1 MKAPL
6 STFVLA
12 AAILSSGCAGA
23 GQAATNA
30 QASLTTDFIYV
41 CNQGEATVSVIDAR
55 LNEIVETI
63 DLKAMGYPANAKPH
77 HVVVEPDGS
86 FWYLSMIVANR
97 VLKFNRD
104 NEVVGSAEFAVPG
117 MMALNHADDVLYVG
131 RSMAA
136 VNPPQSIG
144 IIRRGDMTV
153 DEVDVFFPRPHAIAV
168 TLDGGYVLSASL
180 AENRMVVLDQA
191 TGDGT
196 FFDFGGPVNTL
207 VQFAISPDG
216 NTAIVGGEITNK
228 LFFLDTS
235 KLPAISVR
243 SEIEVGS
250 RPWHPIF
257 AADGR
262 HAYFGNKGVN
272 TVTVVD
278 TQAGRVVK
286 TISGEGMAQPHGS
299 AISADGRFVYIS
311 QQNTGMAGMAG
322 MAGMDM
328 PAGGAMNG
336 HVVVIDTATNEIA
349 KVIEVGVM
357 PSGVGSRGISK

>member
-1 MKAPL
+1 MKSSFLP
-6 STFVLA
+6 
-12 AAILSSGCAGA
+12 AILASVVLIAGCAGSGGA
-23 GQAATNA
+23 LADA

-41 CNQGEATVSVIDAR
+41 CNQGEATVSIIDAR
-55 LNEIVETI
+55 VNEIVETI
-63 DLKAMGYPANAKPH
+63 DLKALGYPANAKPH

-86 FWYLSMIVANR
+86 FWYLSMIVANK

-104 NEVVGSAEFAVPG
+104 NQVVGTAEFAVPG
-117 MMALNHADDVLYVG
+117 MMALNYADDVLYVG

-144 IIRRGDMTV
+144 IVQRGDMAV

-168 TLDGGYVLSASL
+168 TPDGGHVFSASL

-191 TGDGT
+191 SGDGT
-196 FFDFGGPVNTL
+196 FFDFGGPINTL

-216 NTAIVGGEITNK
+216 NTAIAGGEITNK

-243 SEIEVGS
+243 SEIEVGG

-262 HAYFGNKGVN
+262 HAYFGNKGAN

-278 TQAGRVVK
+278 TQEGRVVK
-286 TISGEGMAQPHGS
+286 IISGEGIAQPHGS

-311 QQNTGMAGMAG
+311 QQNTGMAGM
-322 MAGMDM
+322 DM
-328 PAGGAMNG
+328 SAGGAMKG
-336 HVVVIDTATNEIA
+336 HVVVIDTVTNEIV

-357 PSGVGSRGISK
+357 PSGVGSRGVGR